1 MPHDAQDLSSSAI
14 KPIPLAVEVLST
26 NHWITRDVPDCCPLK
41 ENAMWRDTFMN
52 TRKRHGCQDWSYAAT
67 SQGTITRREAWNR
80 PFPSGS
86 SSEGPNLQRKHG
98 PVDNLIVF
106 GLQTVRIKFC
116 CLKPPSLWHFVM
128 AALGN
133 SRRYV
138 LTQILYILM
147 VYRWQTWQQIWIYY
161 FLKFAQ

>member
-26 NHWITRDVPDCCPLK
+26 NHWTTREVSDCCPLE
-41 ENAMWRDTFMN
+41 ENARWRDTFMN

-86 SSEGPNLQRKHG
+86 SSEGPILQRKHG
-98 PVDNLIVF
+98 PVDSLIVL
-106 GLQTVRIKFC
+106 GLQNRENKILLFEATQFLALCDGSPWKLMQVCSHTTTI
-116 CLKPPSLWHFVM
+116 HTNGIQMTNM
-128 AALGN
+128 AADMN
-133 SRRYV
+133 
-138 LTQILYILM
+138 IL
-147 VYRWQTWQQIWIYY
+147 
-161 FLKFAQ
+161 FP